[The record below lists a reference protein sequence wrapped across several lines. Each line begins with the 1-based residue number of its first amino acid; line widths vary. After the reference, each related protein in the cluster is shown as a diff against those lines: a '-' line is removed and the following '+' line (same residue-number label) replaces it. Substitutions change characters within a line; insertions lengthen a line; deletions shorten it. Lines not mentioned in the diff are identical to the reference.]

1 MKPTLPTVCSRYEI
15 RASLSNLLYM
25 RHTFAEHFV
34 RFCHINLLNKDAR
47 SATIMER
54 VDIDS
59 FLSFKFYLKR
69 QVYESYK
76 NNCIM
81 VNCQ

>member
-15 RASLSNLLYM
+15 RASLSHLLYM

-54 VDIDS
+54 VDTEYIIY
-59 FLSFKFYLKR
+59 FLALNFT
-69 QVYESYK
+69 
-76 NNCIM
+76 
-81 VNCQ
+81 